1 MRRKKAWQVYPEQ
14 PDLVAA
20 VMARHG
26 VPRLVARILLNR
38 GLAAEGDI
46 LAFLDPSLERLNPPF
61 ELPDLEAA
69 AARLGRAV
77 RQGEP
82 VAVYGDYDADGITAT
97 AVLHQFLRELGLNC
111 IPHIPDR
118 LTQGYGLKIEAL
130 KELAAQARLVVT
142 VDCGISDAREAA
154 WAKAQGLELIIT
166 DHHEIPPEL
175 PDALAVVNP
184 KRVGHAYP
192 FGDLAGVGVA
202 LLLALGVRADLRAEG
217 WFRQHREPNLRS
229 YLDLVALGTAADVV
243 PLVGENRILVRQ
255 GLKVLEESR
264 RPGIIAL
271 KEVTQLDG
279 KPISYQNV
287 VFQLAPRLNAAG
299 RMGQA
304 RCALELLL
312 SDDLAQA
319 RVQARYLHNLN
330 RQRQALE
337 EQVLKQAQAMIR
349 RDHLAARSVLVL
361 AGEDWHPGV
370 IGIVAARL
378 ADEYHR
384 PAALVSLKSGR
395 GRGSARSIE
404 GFHLFQGLTA
414 CRQVLHR
421 YGGHAAAAGF
431 ELAADQVAPLQD
443 LLEQAFHDQ
452 VGPEPPRPTLR
463 VDAQAE
469 LLDLDR
475 AFHRHLETLRPFG
488 PGNPAPVIVCL
499 GVQCLGS
506 RVINQRHLKVK
517 LAQNGGNV
525 LEAIAF
531 GMAAHH
537 PLDGTL
543 DVALGTRISNYQG
556 RTSLDLRLLDWGKP

>member
-1 MRRKKAWQVYPEQ
+1 LRRKKAWQVYPEQ
-14 PDLVAA
+14 PELVAQ

-38 GLAAEGDI
+38 GLIAGDDI

-61 ELPDLEAA
+61 ELPDLETA

-77 RQGEP
+77 RRGEP

-97 AVLHQFLRELGLNC
+97 ALLHQFLRELGLNC
-111 IPHIPDR
+111 FPYIPDR
-118 LTQGYGLKIEAL
+118 LTQGYGLNLEGL
-130 KELAAQARLVVT
+130 QELAAQAQLVVT
-142 VDCGISDAREAA
+142 VDCGISDAQEVA
-154 WAKAQGLELIIT
+154 WAKTQGLEVIIT

-184 KRVGHAYP
+184 KRLGHAYP
-192 FGDLAGVGVA
+192 FSELAGVGVA
-202 LLLALGVRADLRAEG
+202 LLLVLGVRADLRAEG
-217 WFRQHREPNLRS
+217 WFRQRREPNLRS

-271 KEVTQLDG
+271 KEVAQLEG
-279 KPISYQNV
+279 KPISYQDV
-287 VFQLAPRLNAAG
+287 VFRLAPRLNAAG

-337 EQVLKQAQAMIR
+337 EEVLKQAQALIR
-349 RDHLAARSVLVL
+349 RRDLAARPVLVL

-378 ADEYHR
+378 AEEYHR
-384 PAALVSLKSGR
+384 PAALISLTSGR

-404 GFHLFQGLTA
+404 GFHLFKGLHA
-414 CRQVLHR
+414 CRQALHK

-431 ELAADQVAPLQD
+431 ELSPDQVSALQD
-443 LLEQAFHDQ
+443 LLEQAFQEQ
-452 VGPEPPRPTLR
+452 VGLEPPRPTLK

-469 LLDLDR
+469 LPDLDG

-506 RVINQRHLKVK
+506 RVVNQRHLKVQ
-517 LAQNGGNV
+517 LSQGGNV

-531 GMAAHH
+531 DMGAHH
-537 PLDGTL
+537 PLTGIL
-543 DVALGTRISNYQG
+543 DVALGTRISKYQG

>member
-1 MRRKKAWQVYPEQ
+1 MRRKKAWKVYPEQ

-20 VMARHG
+20 VMARHNL
-26 VPRLVARILLNR
+26 PRLVARILLNR
-38 GLAAEGDI
+38 GLTAPDDI

-97 AVLHQFLRELGLNC
+97 AMLHQFLRELGLDC
-111 IPHIPDR
+111 IAYIPNR
-118 LTQGYGLKIEAL
+118 LTQGYGLKVEAL
-130 KELAAQARLVVT
+130 KELSAQARLIVT
-142 VDCGISDAREAA
+142 VDCGISDAEEVA
-154 WAKAQGLELIIT
+154 WAKAQGLEVIIT

-184 KRVGHAYP
+184 KRLGHAYP

-217 WFRQHREPNLRS
+217 WFSQRREPNLRS

-255 GLKVLEESR
+255 GLKVLQESR

-271 KEVTQLDG
+271 KEVTQLEG

-337 EQVLKQAQAMIR
+337 EEVLKQARAMIR
-349 RDHLAARSVLVL
+349 RQGLSARPVLLL

-378 ADEYHR
+378 AEEYQR
-384 PAALVSLKSGR
+384 PAALVSLKNGL
-395 GRGSARSIE
+395 GRGSARSVE
-404 GFHLFQGLTA
+404 GFHLFKGLTS
-414 CRQVLHR
+414 CRQALHK

-431 ELAADQVAPLQD
+431 EVAVDQLPALQD
-443 LLEQAFHDQ
+443 LLDQAFHDQ
-452 VGPEPPRPTLR
+452 VGPEAPRPTLK

-469 LLDLDR
+469 LPDLDR
-475 AFHRHLETLRPFG
+475 AFNRHLETLRPFG

-499 GVQCLGS
+499 GVECLGS
-506 RVINQRHLKVK
+506 RVVNQRHLKVQ
-517 LAQNGGNV
+517 LAQGGNV

-531 GMAAHH
+531 DMAAHH
-537 PLDGTL
+537 PLTGTL

>member
-14 PDLVAA
+14 PELVAA
-20 VMARHG
+20 VMARHSL
-26 VPRLVARILLNR
+26 PRLVARILLNR
-38 GLAAEGDI
+38 GLAAEDDI
-46 LAFLDPSLERLNPPF
+46 LAFLDPTLERLYPPF
-61 ELPDLEAA
+61 GLPDLEVAA
-69 AARLGRAV
+69 TRLGRAV

-111 IPHIPDR
+111 FPYIPDR
-118 LTQGYGLKIEAL
+118 LTEGYGLKIEGL
-130 KELAAQARLVVT
+130 KELASKARLVVT
-142 VDCGISDAREAA
+142 VDCGISDADEVA
-154 WAKAQGLELIIT
+154 WAKAAGLEVIIT

-175 PDALAVVNP
+175 PAALAVVNP

-192 FGDLAGVGVA
+192 FGELAGVGVA

-217 WFRQHREPNLRS
+217 WFRQRQEPNLRS

-271 KEVTQLDG
+271 KEVTQLEG

-287 VFQLAPRLNAAG
+287 VFRLAPRLNAAG

-337 EQVLKQAQAMIR
+337 GEVLKQAEAMIR
-349 RDHLAARSVLVL
+349 RRSLAARPVLVL
-361 AGEDWHPGV
+361 AEEGWHPGV

-384 PAALVSLKSGR
+384 PVAMVSLENGR
-395 GRGSARSIE
+395 GRGSARSVE
-404 GFHLFQGLTA
+404 GFHLFKGLHA
-414 CRQVLHR
+414 CRQVLHK

-431 ELAADQVAPLQD
+431 ELAADQVAALQD
-443 LLEQAFHDQ
+443 LLEQAFQEQ
-452 VGPEPPRPTLR
+452 VGLEPPRPTLK
-463 VDAQAE
+463 VDAQVE
-469 LLDLDR
+469 LHDLDR
-475 AFHRHLETLRPFG
+475 AFNRHLETLRPFG

-499 GVQCLGS
+499 GVQCLSS
-506 RVINQRHLKVK
+506 RVVNERHLKVQ
-517 LAQNGGNV
+517 LAQGGNV

-531 GMAAHH
+531 DQAAHH
-537 PLDGTL
+537 PLAGTL
-543 DVALGTRISNYQG
+543 DVALGTRLSHYQG
-556 RTSLDLRLLDWGKP
+556 RTSLDLRLLDWGRP

>member
-1 MRRKKAWQVYPEQ
+1 MRRKKAWKVYPEQ
-14 PDLVAA
+14 PELVAA
-20 VMARHG
+20 VMARHNL
-26 VPRLVARILLNR
+26 PRLVARILLNR

-111 IPHIPDR
+111 FPYIPDR
-118 LTQGYGLKIEAL
+118 LTQGYGLKIEGL
-130 KELAAQARLVVT
+130 KELAPQARLVVT
-142 VDCGISDAREAA
+142 VDCGISDAAEVA
-154 WAKAQGLELIIT
+154 WAKTQGLEVIIT

-184 KRVGHAYP
+184 KRLGHAYP
-192 FGDLAGVGVA
+192 FGELAGVGVA

-217 WFRQHREPNLRS
+217 WFRQHPEPNLRS

-271 KEVTQLDG
+271 KEVTRLEG

-312 SDDLAQA
+312 CDDLAQA

-337 EQVLKQAQAMIR
+337 EEVLKQARALIR
-349 RDHLAARSVLVL
+349 RDNLAARPVLVL
-361 AGEDWHPGV
+361 AEEGWHPGV

-384 PAALVSLKSGR
+384 PAALVSLVNGR
-395 GRGSARSIE
+395 GRGSARSVE
-404 GFHLFQGLTA
+404 GFHLFKGLTA
-414 CRQVLHR
+414 CRQVLHK

-431 ELAADQVAPLQD
+431 EVAADQVPALQD
-443 LLEQAFHDQ
+443 LLEQAFHEQ
-452 VGPEPPRPTLR
+452 VGLEPPRPTLK
-463 VDAQAE
+463 VDAQVE
-469 LLDLDR
+469 LPDLDR
-475 AFHRHLETLRPFG
+475 AFNRHLETLRPFG

-499 GVQCLGS
+499 GVQCLGP
-506 RVINQRHLKVK
+506 
-517 LAQNGGNV
+517 G
-525 LEAIAF
+525 
-531 GMAAHH
+531 
-537 PLDGTL
+537 
-543 DVALGTRISNYQG
+543 
-556 RTSLDLRLLDWGKP
+556 W

>member
-1 MRRKKAWQVYPEQ
+1 MRRKKAWKVYPEQ

-20 VMARHG
+20 VMARHNL
-26 VPRLVARILLNR
+26 PRLVARILLNR
-38 GLAAEGDI
+38 GLAAPDDI

-97 AVLHQFLRELGLNC
+97 AMLHQFLRELGLDC
-111 IPHIPDR
+111 VAYIPDR
-118 LTQGYGLKIEAL
+118 LTQGYGLKVEAL
-130 KELAAQARLVVT
+130 KELATQARLIVT
-142 VDCGISDAREAA
+142 VDCGISDAQEVA
-154 WAKAQGLELIIT
+154 WAKAQGLEVIIT
-166 DHHEIPPEL
+166 DHHEIPPVL

-184 KRVGHAYP
+184 KRLGHAYP

-217 WFRQHREPNLRS
+217 WFSQRREPNLRS

-271 KEVTQLDG
+271 KEVTQLEG

-337 EQVLKQAQAMIR
+337 EEVLKQARAMIR
-349 RDHLAARSVLVL
+349 RQGLSAHPVLLL

-378 ADEYHR
+378 AEEYQR
-384 PAALVSLKSGR
+384 PAALVSLKSGL
-395 GRGSARSIE
+395 GRGSARSVE
-404 GFHLFQGLTA
+404 GFHLFKGLTS
-414 CRQVLHR
+414 CRQVLQK

-431 ELAADQVAPLQD
+431 EVAADQLPALQD
-443 LLEQAFHDQ
+443 LLDQAFHDQ
-452 VGPEPPRPTLR
+452 VGPEAPRPTLK

-469 LLDLDR
+469 LPDLDR
-475 AFHRHLETLRPFG
+475 AFNCHLETLRPFG

-499 GVQCLGS
+499 GVECLGS
-506 RVINQRHLKVK
+506 RVVNQRHLKVQ
-517 LAQNGGNV
+517 LSQGGNV

-531 GMAAHH
+531 DMSAHH
-537 PLDGTL
+537 PLTGTL
-543 DVALGTRISNYQG
+543 DVALGTRISTYQG

>member
-14 PDLVAA
+14 PELVAA

-38 GLAAEGDI
+38 GLAAEDDI

-97 AVLHQFLRELGLNC
+97 AVLHQFFRELGLNC
-111 IPHIPDR
+111 FSYIPDR

-142 VDCGISDAREAA
+142 VDCGISDAEEAA
-154 WAKAQGLELIIT
+154 WAKAQGLDLIIT

-202 LLLALGVRADLRAEG
+202 LLLASGVRADLRAEG
-217 WFRQHREPNLRS
+217 WFRRHREPNLRS

-271 KEVTQLDG
+271 KEVTQLEG

-361 AGEDWHPGV
+361 AGGT
-370 IGIVAARL
+370 G
-378 ADEYHR
+378 
-384 PAALVSLKSGR
+384 
-395 GRGSARSIE
+395 
-404 GFHLFQGLTA
+404 T
-414 CRQVLHR
+414 
-421 YGGHAAAAGF
+421 
-431 ELAADQVAPLQD
+431 
-443 LLEQAFHDQ
+443 
-452 VGPEPPRPTLR
+452 PE
-463 VDAQAE
+463 
-469 LLDLDR
+469 
-475 AFHRHLETLRPFG
+475 
-488 PGNPAPVIVCL
+488 
-499 GVQCLGS
+499 
-506 RVINQRHLKVK
+506 
-517 LAQNGGNV
+517 
-525 LEAIAF
+525 
-531 GMAAHH
+531 
-537 PLDGTL
+537 
-543 DVALGTRISNYQG
+543 
-556 RTSLDLRLLDWGKP
+556 

>member
-1 MRRKKAWQVYPEQ
+1 LRRKKAWQVYPEQ
-14 PDLVAA
+14 PELVAA
-20 VMARHG
+20 VMARHNL
-26 VPRLVARILLNR
+26 PRLVARILLNR
-38 GLAAEGDI
+38 GLAAADDI
-46 LAFLDPSLERLNPPF
+46 LAFLDPSLERLSPPF
-61 ELPDLEAA
+61 ELPDMEVA

-97 AVLHQFLRELGLNC
+97 AVLHQFLRELGLPC
-111 IPHIPDR
+111 FPYIPDR

-130 KELAAQARLVVT
+130 QELTSKTRLVVT
-142 VDCGISDAREAA
+142 VDCGISDGPEVA
-154 WAKAQGLELIIT
+154 WAKAQGLEVIIT

-175 PDALAVVNP
+175 PPALAVVNP
-184 KRVGHAYP
+184 KRAGHAYP
-192 FGDLAGVGVA
+192 FSELAGVGVA

-217 WFRQHREPNLRS
+217 WFRERPEPNLRS

-243 PLVGENRILVRQ
+243 PLVGENRILVSQ

-271 KEVTQLDG
+271 KEVSQLEG

-337 EQVLKQAQAMIR
+337 GEVLKQAESMIR
-349 RDHLAARSVLVL
+349 RRGLASRPVLVL
-361 AGEDWHPGV
+361 AGEGWHPGV

-378 ADEYHR
+378 ADVYHR
-384 PAALVSLKSGR
+384 PVALVSLENGR
-395 GRGSARSIE
+395 GRGSARSVE
-404 GFHLFQGLTA
+404 GFHLFQGLTS
-414 CRQVLHR
+414 CRQVLHK

-431 ELAADQVAPLQD
+431 ELAADQVEPLQD
-443 LLEQAFHDQ
+443 LLEQAFQDQ
-452 VGPEPPRPTLR
+452 VGLKPPRPSLK
-463 VDAQAE
+463 VDAQIE
-469 LLDLDR
+469 LADLDR
-475 AFHRHLETLRPFG
+475 AFHQHLETLRPFG

-499 GVQCLGS
+499 GVTCLSS

-517 LAQNGGNV
+517 ITQGGNV

-531 GMAAHH
+531 DMAAHH

-543 DVALGTRISNYQG
+543 DVALGTRISRYQG

>member
-1 MRRKKAWQVYPEQ
+1 MLSRLSGLGKGPVSAIERDFGALDSLADQGVHGTDNRKPTGRLKSGEKIAPQEG
-14 PDLVAA
+14 LA
-20 VMARHG
+20 G
-26 VPRLVARILLNR
+26 VPRSSRSWWPRSWPAHNLPRLVARILLNR
-38 GLAAEGDI
+38 GLGAGDDI
-46 LAFLDPSLERLNPPF
+46 LAFLDPTLERLNPPF
-61 ELPDLEAA
+61 ELPDLEVA

-97 AVLHQFLRELGLNC
+97 AVLHQFLRELGLTC
-111 IPHIPDR
+111 YPYIPDR
-118 LTQGYGLKIEAL
+118 LTQGYGLKLEAL
-130 KELAAQARLVVT
+130 KELAEQARLVVT
-142 VDCGISDAREAA
+142 VDCGISDVQEVA
-154 WAKAQGLELIIT
+154 WAKAQGLEVIIT

-192 FGDLAGVGVA
+192 FGELAGVGVA

-217 WFRQHREPNLRS
+217 WFSRRPEPNLRS

-271 KEVTQLDG
+271 KEVTQLEG

-337 EQVLKQAQAMIR
+337 EEVLKQARAMIHR
-349 RDHLAARSVLVL
+349 RGLAARPVLVL
-361 AGEDWHPGV
+361 AEEGWHPGV

-378 ADEYHR
+378 AEEYHR
-384 PAALVSLKSGR
+384 PAALVQPRQRPGPGLGPIHRRFSPVQGAYLLPAGAPQIRGACGR
-395 GRGSARSIE
+395 RRLRSGRGSAAGPTRPP
-404 GFHLFQGLTA
+404 G
-414 CRQVLHR
+414 
-421 YGGHAAAAGF
+421 AGF
-431 ELAADQVAPLQD
+431 PGAG
-443 LLEQAFHDQ
+443 
-452 VGPEPPRPTLR
+452 GP
-463 VDAQAE
+463 
-469 LLDLDR
+469 
-475 AFHRHLETLRPFG
+475 
-488 PGNPAPVIVCL
+488 
-499 GVQCLGS
+499 
-506 RVINQRHLKVK
+506 
-517 LAQNGGNV
+517 
-525 LEAIAF
+525 
-531 GMAAHH
+531 
-537 PLDGTL
+537 
-543 DVALGTRISNYQG
+543 
-556 RTSLDLRLLDWGKP
+556 